1 MIKKEGGGGGGG
13 EKKKKKEKKVIAGL
27 SSLGLKLG
35 YHAIIF
41 FFGNDIKFLETGF
54 K

>member
-13 EKKKKKEKKVIAGL
+13 EKKKRKKEKKEEVIAGL

-41 FFGNDIKFLETGF
+41 FFRNGV
-54 K
+54 